1 MFAAVALKTPV
12 EKGEKGPGR
21 IARNQQRSDTLSA
34 ILRAPWPPRRS
45 TSKPM
50 SLRSHG
56 AFILIAIVGVGHDLC
71 ARSPSANTPSR
82 SVSSALTP
90 TNVADVI
97 ALPLV
102 FVKQRDWRGSLRT
115 GIHP

>member
-1 MFAAVALKTPV
+1 
-12 EKGEKGPGR
+12 
-21 IARNQQRSDTLSA
+21 
-34 ILRAPWPPRRS
+34 
-45 TSKPM
+45 M

-56 AFILIAIVGVGHDLC
+56 AFYPDRDRRGRARPLCKVAFCKHAIALSFPRADIDNGW
-71 ARSPSANTPSR
+71 
-82 SVSSALTP
+82 
-90 TNVADVI
+90 NVAGVI